1 MSRTSKKVS
10 DRHSHKQS
18 NQGARTEL
26 KQVKTG
32 LSDILQE
39 NQLYEDVIDQIN
51 RKLALR
57 QAMDK
62 GDYGYDNASKA
73 ASAVSHKTPSSFGVD
88 SRGKFASQHHTQ
100 QHFSFISESA
110 KQAAGRPEQ
119 QVLLC
124 LQGIVGFEGQ
134 QQNAIYRARP
144 N

>member
-1 MSRTSKKVS
+1 VSRTSKKVS

-88 SRGKFASQHHTQ
+88 SRVSQRSKQ
-100 QHFSFISESA
+100 QDGQSSRFSYVCKES
-110 KQAAGRPEQ
+110 
-119 QVLLC
+119 
-124 LQGIVGFEGQ
+124 
-134 QQNAIYRARP
+134 
-144 N
+144 